1 MATAP
6 SALPRVMGPQLLA
19 RMAISRSRV
28 RTELRN
34 GRWRWLAAG
43 TVLTRPDEPTRTDW
57 ADVGILLG
65 GPGSA
70 VTGWDAV
77 HARGIG
83 DSWPPNDLVTV
94 LSPTAMGRVVGGVR
108 VRRTDRRFGRRVQP
122 IGAPL
127 ELLPLAPLPRA
138 VADTALD
145 YRSLG
150 PVRALVSAAVQR
162 RHCAVPDLLEEYEH
176 GPRNHSRLLRLA
188 LADLR
193 DGARSAAE
201 ATAIR
206 RLARGAVPPFEA
218 NVPIV
223 DQNGQL
229 LWVVDLFWR
238 ELRAVI
244 EIDSRAFHF
253 SEADWQATL
262 ARHNELTRYG
272 LAVTH
277 YAPNRVSAQ
286 GSTFVPE
293 VTTWLGCR
301 ADELGV
307 RVPRG
312 RGVRNVGREPA
323 PHVVHKNT

>member
-1 MATAP
+1 MTAP
-6 SALPRVMGPQLLA
+6 RDLPRVMDGALRERLD
-19 RMAISRSRV
+19 ISRSRM

-34 GRWRWLAAG
+34 RRWQTLAAG
-43 TVLTRPDEPTRTDW
+43 IVLTRPDEPTRADW
-57 ADVGILLG
+57 ADVGILLAG
-65 GPGSA
+65 NGSA

-77 HARGIG
+77 RARGIG
-83 DSWPPNDLVTV
+83 DPQPPNPLVTV

-108 VRRTDRRFGRRVQP
+108 VRHTDRGFAGRVQP
-122 IGAPL
+122 LGAPL
-127 ELLPLAPLPRA
+127 ELLALAPLARA
-138 VADTALD
+138 VADAALD
-145 YRSLG
+145 YRSLAS
-150 PVRALVSAAVQR
+150 VRALVSAAVQR
-162 RHCAVPDLLEEYEH
+162 RTCAVPDLLHEYEH

-206 RLARGAVPPFEA
+206 RLARSGVAPFEA

-223 DQNGQL
+223 DATGEL
-229 LWVVDLFWR
+229 LRVVDLFWR
-238 ELRAVI
+238 ELRAVV

-262 ARHNELTRYG
+262 VRHNELTRYG

-277 YAPNRVSAQ
+277 YAPNRVTTR

-293 VTTWLGCR
+293 IADWLRRR
-301 ADELGV
+301 AAELGV
-307 RVPRG
+307 PMPRG
-312 RGVRNVGREPA
+312 HGVRGTDTA
-323 PHVVHKNT
+323 PDPYVVPISA